1 VISSE
6 FKHLKKHIIICG
18 LGTTAMYIIELLES
32 IQKKTIKNVHE
43 NLVIDSSAEAIENVK
58 ARWPKINCIIGN
70 AADDDVL
77 EQANVQDAYGI
88 FPVLS
93 SEKDNLYITMAARQL
108 NPRIRIVARTSDV
121 HNIGNKLFKAGASSV
136 VSPNQLGGLR
146 LVSEIARPHATDFL
160 DELLHQADP
169 WLHIEEVIVSCD
181 SSISGHMLKEI
192 DLHKR
197 CGLNIIALKKHD
209 HSFYTYNPLDTVLIE
224 DGDTIVVLGY
234 SDQINKLGKLAKA
247 ED

>member
-1 VISSE
+1 VISSG
-6 FKHLKKHIIICG
+6 FRHLKDHIIICG
-18 LGTTAMYIIELLES
+18 LGTTALYIIELLES
-32 IQKKTIKNVHE
+32 IQERAIKNVHE
-43 NLVIDSSAEAIENVK
+43 NLVIDSSAEAIEKVK

-70 AADDDVL
+70 ATDDDVL
-77 EQANVQDAYGI
+77 EQANIQDAYGI

-93 SEKDNLYITMAARQL
+93 SERDNLYITMAACQL
-108 NPRIRIVARTSDV
+108 NPRIRIVARAIDV

-169 WLHIEEVIVSCD
+169 WLHIEEVIVSRD
-181 SSISGHMLKEI
+181 SSLSGHTLKEM

-209 HSFYTYNPLDTVLIE
+209 HPFYTYNPLSTVLIE
-224 DGDTIVVLGY
+224 NGDTLVALGY
-234 SDQINKLGKLAKA
+234 SDQINKLGKLAKT

>member
-1 VISSE
+1 MVSVG
-6 FKHLKKHIIICG
+6 FKHLKDHIIICS

-32 IQKKTIKNVHE
+32 IKEKTAKNVHE
-43 NLVIDSSAEAIENVK
+43 NLVIDSSEEAIEKVK
-58 ARWPKINCIIGN
+58 AKWPKINCIIGD
-70 AADDDVL
+70 ATDDDVL
-77 EQANVQDAYGI
+77 EQANIREAYGI

-121 HNIGNKLFKAGASSV
+121 YNIGDKLFKAGASSV

-146 LVSEIARPHATDFL
+146 LVSEIVRPHATDFL

-169 WLHIEEVIVSCD
+169 WLHIEEVIVSHY
-181 SSISGHMLKEI
+181 SSLSGHMLKEI
-192 DLHKR
+192 ELHKR
-197 CGLNIIALKKHD
+197 CGLNIIALKKRD
-209 HSFYTYNPLDTVLIE
+209 HSFYTYNPSATILIE

-234 SDQINKLGKLAKA
+234 SEQINKLVKLARG

>member
-1 VISSE
+1 VSDRN
-6 FKHLKKHIIICG
+6 FKQLKDHIIICS
-18 LGTTAMYIIELLES
+18 LGATAMYIIEQLES
-32 IQKKTIKNVHE
+32 SPEKSDYHEHE
-43 NLVIDSSAEAIENVK
+43 NLVIDSSEEAINK
-58 ARWPKINCIIGN
+58 LKTRWPKINCVIGD
-70 AADDDVL
+70 ATDDDVL
-77 EQANVQDAYGI
+77 EQANIREAYGI

-93 SEKDNLYITMAARQL
+93 SEKDNLYITMAAHQL

-121 HNIGNKLFKAGASSV
+121 HNIGDKLFKAGASSV

-169 WLHIEEVIVSCD
+169 WLHIVEVIVSHD

-192 DLHKR
+192 ELHKK

-209 HSFYTYNPLDTVLIE
+209 HSFYTYNPSATILIE
-224 DGDTIVVLGY
+224 DGDTVVVLGY
-234 SDQINKLGKLAKA
+234 GDQINKLEKMARG